1 MTGVAMDRPFRFVWP
16 LAAAAVLS
24 ACTYQLQESHLVRP
38 QPAPATDLAVLAAA
52 FPGYAFDEAR
62 IDTGDGA
69 SLYSLR
75 LTRPDARATVLYF
88 GGNGYRIGVHAQHS
102 VRAYEALPV
111 NLVLVDHRGYGG
123 SSGIPTMDGLRAD
136 ALLAYDRLRADPAL
150 AELPLL
156 VHGQSLGSFLAGH
169 VAGHRRLDG
178 LVLES
183 SMTTAEDW
191 TAAMRARAGFWTRL
205 MVRRIDIA
213 PSLQAAGNLEVVRTL
228 DEPVLFV
235 VGADDTTT
243 APVFSRM
250 LHAAT
255 PLPAADKRLVVVPG
269 KGHNTATL
277 SPEFAAAMAGLI
289 DRVAPVAVTADDA
302 GA

>member
-1 MTGVAMDRPFRFVWP
+1 MDRPFRFIWP

-38 QPAPATDLAVLAAA
+38 QPAPATDIATLAEA
-52 FPGYAFDEAR
+52 FPGYALDEVR

-88 GGNGYRIGVHAQHS
+88 GGNGYRIGVHAQQTL
-102 VRAYEALPV
+102 RGYARLPV

-123 SSGIPTMDGLRAD
+123 STGDATLAALRAD
-136 ALLAYDRLRADPAL
+136 ALAVHDRLRTEPTFST
-150 AELPLL
+150 LPLL

-169 VAGHRRLDG
+169 VARERRLDG

-191 TAAMRARAGFWTRL
+191 VADMRARAGWRTRL
-205 MVRRIDIA
+205 LVRRIA
-213 PSLQAAGNLEVVRTL
+213 VPPALQGAGNLEVARTL
-228 DEPVLFV
+228 DEPVLFL
-235 VGADDTTT
+235 VGADDATT
-243 APVFSRM
+243 APAYSRM
-250 LHAAT
+250 LYDAT

-269 KGHNTATL
+269 KGHNTATH
-277 SPEFAAAMAGLI
+277 SPEFLAAMAELVE
-289 DRVAPVAVTADDA
+289 RVAAVAGTA
-302 GA
+302 GAAGT